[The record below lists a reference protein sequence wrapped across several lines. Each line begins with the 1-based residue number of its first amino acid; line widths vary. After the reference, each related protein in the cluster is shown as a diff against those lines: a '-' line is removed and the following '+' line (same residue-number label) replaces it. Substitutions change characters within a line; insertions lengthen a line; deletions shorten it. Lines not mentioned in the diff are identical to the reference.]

1 MKLEFQRKYQQK
13 MPHSYAKLSKDQMYV
28 KYRTKEATHNINYC
42 NVIFSEIAHGE
53 IDRMQMITLLNCT

>member
-28 KYRTKEATHNINYC
+28 KYRTKEATHNRNYC

-53 IDRMQMITLLNCT
+53 IDRMQMITLLHCT